1 MCRLAGPGAD
11 SDMSSDF
18 LSAEEIR
25 EIGFRHAGD
34 GIRISRRAVFF
45 APERISVGRET
56 RIDAFCTLS
65 AGPEGLSI
73 GRNVHLSAHN
83 VIVGKARVDI
93 GDFCTVSVRCSIFSS
108 NDDYTG
114 AAMANP
120 TVPDSYR
127 LAVDAPVRLEDHVI
141 IGAGSVVLCGVTI
154 SQSAAVGALSLVKQ
168 DVPAFAI
175 VAGSPARVIGERRRG
190 HLDACRK
197 YLSRHAD
204 DANTLS
210 P

>member
-1 MCRLAGPGAD
+1 
-11 SDMSSDF
+11 MSTDF
-18 LSAEEIR
+18 LSAAEIK
-25 EIGFRHAGD
+25 ELGFRHVGE
-34 GIRISRRAVFF
+34 GVRISRRAVFF
-45 APERISVGRET
+45 APERISIGRET
-56 RIDAFCTLS
+56 RIDAFCAIS
-65 AGPEGLSI
+65 AGPGGLTI

-83 VIVGKARVDI
+83 VVVGQARVDI

-154 SQSAAVGALSLVKQ
+154 GQSAAIGALSLVKQ

-175 VAGSPARVIGERRRG
+175 MAGSPARVVGERHRG
-190 HLDACRK
+190 HLEACRRF
-197 YLSRHAD
+197 LSLQAD
-204 DANTLS
+204 AANISS

>member
-1 MCRLAGPGAD
+1 
-11 SDMSSDF
+11 MSSDF
-18 LSAEEIR
+18 LSAEEIQ
-25 EIGFRHAGD
+25 EIGFRHAGE
-34 GIRISRRAVFF
+34 GIQISRRAIFF
-45 APERISVGRET
+45 APERISIGRET

-65 AGPEGLSI
+65 AGLDGLSI
-73 GRNVHLSAHN
+73 GRNVHVSAHN
-83 VIVGKARVDI
+83 VVVGQGRVDI

-120 TVPDSYR
+120 TVPESYR
-127 LAVDAPVRLEDHVI
+127 LAVDAPVMLEDHVI

-154 SQSAAVGALSLVKQ
+154 RESAAVGALSLVKR

-175 VAGSPARVIGERRRG
+175 VAGSPARIIGERHRG

-197 YLSRHAD
+197 FLSRQAD
-204 DANTLS
+204 DANTSS